1 MAACRSGCRSGRAN
15 PPAPI
20 PPNVPVIRTVAAA
33 LRHIDKAKEKLER
46 VMFGIDEEVRPHG
59 PITPNEINRITD
71 ARRMMLGDQPGPVY
85 MQVAWRRGGVTWEPM
100 SRFTAECNAPIM
112 RLLNNRAWRGT
123 QQMANG
129 WAPVDRAFLDDQWR
143 FEIARQMRRRDPPQ
157 PQPQP
162 AGINEHGRR
171 PRDPANAG
179 DEDNA
184 RGPRPRPPVEP
195 AVEPHAADGDSDSEE
210 EEEEEDVDTESEE
223 EEESSEEEEGEVMP

>member
-143 FEIARQMRRRDPPQ
+143 FEIARQMRRRDPPS
-157 PQPQP
+157 PSHSLP
-162 AGINEHGRR
+162 ASTNMVAGPAIRLTPATRTMRGDLVLA
-171 PRDPANAG
+171 PRGAS
-179 DEDNA
+179 
-184 RGPRPRPPVEP
+184 RGATRC
-195 AVEPHAADGDSDSEE
+195 
-210 EEEEEDVDTESEE
+210 
-223 EEESSEEEEGEVMP
+223 